1 MKYKNMIFLF
11 VIIGIS
17 LSIVIY
23 TQQLSQNDS
32 KPIDVL
38 SLIEIETSKN
48 IKSKRVMLENYI
60 WANDVIPITKLPTKI
75 ERSYVDTK
83 FDTFQNV
90 ERIDRISIDM
100 EHGVNSIA
108 YMFFPKQSN
117 NELLIYHQGHRG
129 DILFGKSTIE
139 FFLNEGYTILT
150 FSMPL
155 LGDNS
160 KPTVYIDELNE
171 NIVLDN
177 HDKLKFL
184 ESDKFSPIQFF
195 VEPIYVSLNYIDS
208 EFDFDSY
215 NFVGLSGGGWV
226 AIVYSGFDDRIS
238 KTVSVA
244 GSLPFY
250 LRTSSE
256 NLGDYE
262 QKIPELYEIANYLEL
277 YIMAS
282 YGYERGLLQIFN
294 EFDPCCFS
302 GTTYVSYENVIKSKI
317 PELGLG
323 TFEIILDK
331 NNKEHS
337 ISHFSLKK
345 SLSFLEN
352 PID

>member
-1 MKYKNMIFLF
+1 MIVLF
-11 VIIGIS
+11 MIIGIS
-17 LSIVIY
+17 LSIAVY

-32 KPIDVL
+32 KLIDVS
-38 SLIEIETSKN
+38 SLIEIETSED
-48 IKSKRVMLENYI
+48 IKSKRVLLENYI
-60 WANDVIPITKLPTKI
+60 WTNDVVPITKLPTKI
-75 ERSYVDTK
+75 EQSYVDTK

-100 EHGVNSIA
+100 EYGVDSIA

-177 HDKLKFL
+177 HDKLEFL

-208 EFDFDSY
+208 GFDFDSY
-215 NFVGLSGGGWV
+215 NFVGLSGGGWT

-282 YGYERGLLQIFN
+282 YGHERGLLQIFN

-317 PELGLG
+317 SELGLG

>member
-1 MKYKNMIFLF
+1 MKYKNVIFLF

-17 LSIVIY
+17 LSIAVY
-23 TQQLSQNDS
+23 TQQLAQNDS
-32 KPIDVL
+32 KPIDVH
-38 SLIEIETSKN
+38 SLIEIETSEN

-100 EHGVNSIA
+100 KYGVDSIA

-177 HDKLKFL
+177 HDKLEFL

-256 NLGDYE
+256 NFGDYE

-317 PELGLG
+317 SELGLG

>member
-1 MKYKNMIFLF
+1 MIFLF

-17 LSIVIY
+17 LSIAIY

-32 KPIDVL
+32 KPIDIP
-38 SLIEIETSKN
+38 SLIEIETSEN

-60 WANDVIPITKLPTKI
+60 WVNDVIPITKLPTMI
-75 ERSYVDTK
+75 EQSYVDTK

-100 EHGVNSIA
+100 EYGVDSIA
-108 YMFFPKQSN
+108 YMFFPRQSN

-184 ESDKFSPIQFF
+184 

>member
-1 MKYKNMIFLF
+1 MIFLF

-60 WANDVIPITKLPTKI
+60 WVNDVIPITKLPTKI
-75 ERSYVDTK
+75 KQSYVDTK

-100 EHGVNSIA
+100 EYGVDSIA

-139 FFLNEGYTILT
+139 FFLNEGYTILA

-160 KPTVYIDELNE
+160 KPTVYIDDLNE

-177 HDKLKFL
+177 HDKLEFL

-226 AIVYSGFDDRIS
+226 AIIYSGFDDRIS

-277 YIMAS
+277 YIMTS

-317 PELGLG
+317 SELGLG

-352 PID
+352 HSD

>member
-11 VIIGIS
+11 VIIGIF
-17 LSIVIY
+17 LSIAIY

-60 WANDVIPITKLPTKI
+60 WVNDVIPITKLPTKI
-75 ERSYVDTK
+75 KQSYVDTK

-177 HDKLKFL
+177 HDKLEFL

-277 YIMAS
+277 YIMTS